1 MSNRNME
8 KQRAITESQQEQA
21 SSETRLPK
29 SLQRMEKA
37 RGRHQIKAAVEA
49 ASQWGADAAA
59 EQVKALTW
67 DATVLDAS
75 HEQLQSTASEHYA
88 AVADRYYN
96 LLTQYSHTKATVL
109 VFGDTPEVPAKFN
122 WNHLVDRHNWINE
135 GGLDPL
141 YTDPELLGYESREA
155 ANEWREQMSLLYRT
169 VTSTVWDFIKGERS
183 IDLGLKVSPRILTDD
198 GSTTYGPYTNVAVL
212 FEFKNRPCEAFVTLD
227 DSLKASRLDINR
239 VDVGTEDWGEAENV
253 VRMAKYKII
262 REHHENADDRLKKEG
277 AKLRAQKQAD
287 KLAELSK
294 AQPEWID

>member
-1 MSNRNME
+1 M
-8 KQRAITESQQEQA
+8 
-21 SSETRLPK
+21 
-29 SLQRMEKA
+29 
-37 RGRHQIKAAVEA
+37 
-49 ASQWGADAAA
+49 
-59 EQVKALTW
+59 
-67 DATVLDAS
+67 
-75 HEQLQSTASEHYA
+75 
-88 AVADRYYN
+88 
-96 LLTQYSHTKATVL
+96 
-109 VFGDTPEVPAKFN
+109 FGDTPEVPAKFN